1 LSPLVLSLDARI
13 PDPAVIARVAA
24 ILRDG
29 GLIAFPTDTVYG
41 LAVDPRRDDAVERLY
56 DAKGRDRGMAI
67 PLIAGSIEQA
77 IDAARLGARER
88 RLAEAFWPGPLSIVV
103 PAASGIAAAV
113 RGPGGTVAMRVP
125 DHAVARGLALALGFP
140 ITATSANVSGQPAAA
155 SAGSIDATLAA
166 RVDAVVDAGAAPG
179 GPPSTIVE
187 LTPDGP
193 RLVRAG
199 AIAWDRVL
207 TFLE

>member
-1 LSPLVLSLDARI
+1 MVLRVDARD
-13 PDPAVIARVAA
+13 PDPAVMAQAAA

-41 LAVDPRRDDAVERLY
+41 LAVDPRHTDAVERLY
-56 DAKGRDRGMAI
+56 EAKGRDRGMAI
-67 PLIAGSIEQA
+67 PLIAGRIEQA
-77 IDAARLGARER
+77 LDAARLGTRER
-88 RLAEAFWPGPLSIVV
+88 RLAEAFWPGPLSIVL
-103 PAASGIAAAV
+103 PASPAIAAAV
-113 RGPGGTVAMRVP
+113 RGPGGTVAVRVP

-140 ITATSANVSGQPAAA
+140 VTATSANLSGQPAAA
-155 SAGSIDATLAA
+155 SAVTIDAALTA
-166 RVDAVVDAGAAPG
+166 RLDAVIDVGAAPG

-199 AIAWDRVL
+199 AIAWERVL

>member
-1 LSPLVLSLDARI
+1 LSALVLRVDARD
-13 PDPAVIARVAA
+13 PDPAALAQAAA

-29 GLIAFPTDTVYG
+29 GVIAFPTDTVYG
-41 LAVDPRRDDAVERLY
+41 LAVDPRQDDAVERLY

-67 PLIAGSIEQA
+67 PLIAGRIEQA
-77 IDAARLGARER
+77 LEAARLGARER
-88 RLAEAFWPGPLSIVV
+88 RLAEAFWPGPLSIVL
-103 PAASGIAAAV
+103 PALPAIAAAV
-113 RGPGGTVAMRVP
+113 RGPGGTVAVRVP

-140 ITATSANVSGQPAAA
+140 ITATSANLSGQVAAA
-155 SAGSIDATLAA
+155 SAEAIDPTLAA
-166 RVDAVVDAGAAPG
+166 RLDAVIDVGAAPG
-179 GPPSTIVE
+179 GPPSTIIE

-199 AIAWDRVL
+199 AIAWERVL